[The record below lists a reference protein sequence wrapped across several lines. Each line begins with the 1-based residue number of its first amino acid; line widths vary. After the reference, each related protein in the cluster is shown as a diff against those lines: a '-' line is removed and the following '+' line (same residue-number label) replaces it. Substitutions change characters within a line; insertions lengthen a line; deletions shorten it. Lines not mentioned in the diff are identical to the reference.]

1 MRNNLVRSF
10 DMMFETVFLRSQLA
24 AIAAD
29 ARIAR
34 SMGDRALE
42 DSIWDETDT
51 WIDLFADRAA
61 LLHGIEKL

>member
-34 SMGDRALE
+34 NMGDRALE

-51 WIDLFADRAA
+51 WIDLFTDRAA
-61 LLHGIEKL
+61 VLRGIEKL